1 MLASSNLV
9 PVILHQASLLRPI
22 PSSTRQLLS
31 HLLLGFPVPV
41 LNQPVEEASRFSL
54 VIPFLLGL
62 LDLLL
67 KVSGRFLIRIREVV
81 KVDLQAL
88 DAEDRH
94 HEDR

>member
-1 MLASSNLV
+1 M
-9 PVILHQASLLRPI
+9 PVILHQASLLGPI

-41 LNQPVEEASRFSL
+41 LNQLVEEASRFPL
-54 VIPFLLGL
+54 VMAFLLSL
-62 LDLLL
+62 LNLLL
-67 KVSGRFLIRIREVV
+67 KVRGRFLIRIREVV
-81 KVDLQAL
+81 RVDFQAL